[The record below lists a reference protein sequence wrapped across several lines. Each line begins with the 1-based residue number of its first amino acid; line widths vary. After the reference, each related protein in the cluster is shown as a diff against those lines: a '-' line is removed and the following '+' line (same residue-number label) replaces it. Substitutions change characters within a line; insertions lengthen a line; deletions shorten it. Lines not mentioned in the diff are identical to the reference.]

1 MVRHT
6 LMALA
11 LVGTV
16 GAAVPAV
23 ASAAS
28 TDRPAVTITIHRVYD
43 PYRRDYHVWNR
54 RERRSTANISPRGIA
69 AMSRTNVSGPRSAA
83 PTGGGATNARSGSN
97 TAAN

>member
-6 LMALA
+6 LLALA

-16 GAAVPAV
+16 GAAAPAL

-28 TDRPAVTITIHRVYD
+28 DEGQSVTITVHRVYD

-54 RERRSTANISPRGIA
+54 HEREEYREYLAARHRRYIEYERQRAAERRAYWHWRHE
-69 AMSRTNVSGPRSAA
+69 REERFEH
-83 PTGGGATNARSGSN
+83 RR
-97 TAAN
+97 

>member
-54 RERRSTANISPRGIA
+54 REREEYREYLA
-69 AMSRTNVSGPRSAA
+69 ARHRRYVAYERQRAA
-83 PTGGGATNARSGSN
+83 ERRAYWRWRHEREERLEHRR
-97 TAAN
+97 